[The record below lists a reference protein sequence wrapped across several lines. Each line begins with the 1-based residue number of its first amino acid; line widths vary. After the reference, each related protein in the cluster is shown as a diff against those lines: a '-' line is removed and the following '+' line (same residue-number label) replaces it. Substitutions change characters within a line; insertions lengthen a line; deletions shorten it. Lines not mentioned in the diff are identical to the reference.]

1 MKTEHAE
8 QIATLT
14 SEYEQR
20 IQSVTT
26 EHTKSVEMLKSEHEE
41 HLKTQELEFS
51 TKLDLMKLENE
62 QTVEK
67 LMQEKEHNLPASNT
81 ATSGLKLPSVT
92 YLPLLEF
99 EP

>member
-1 MKTEHAE
+1 
-8 QIATLT
+8 
-14 SEYEQR
+14 
-20 IQSVTT
+20 
-26 EHTKSVEMLKSEHEE
+26 
-41 HLKTQELEFS
+41 LEFS

-81 ATSGLKLPSVT
+81 ATSGLKFLSVK
-92 YLPLLEF
+92 YLPLLGF